1 MMFTSSEE
9 IYNKDYVGCVTLKH
23 TEDLKTPEG
32 WKNIKQVSIGDKI
45 YVNDDADLEVIAI
58 ISNIENK
65 DDSYVV
71 YFEEVVM

>member
-45 YVNDDADLEVIAI
+45 YVNDDTDLEVIAI

-65 DDSYVV
+65 EDSYVV